1 MVGDKMGKK
10 EEKEVA
16 LEKSKSKK
24 SLIIGGVIV
33 GILLIALICVYFI
46 FVPKISLNGKDK
58 VTIKIN
64 DKYVESGAK
73 ATTTFKDVTND
84 VKIKGSVNT
93 EKPGKYEIEY
103 IVKEGLFTK
112 KVKRVVEVIDDIAPV
127 IELTGSKET
136 SICPNSEYTEE
147 GYKATDNY
155 DGDITNKVKKETKED
170 LIIYKVKDTSGNSA
184 TVERKVKKQDK
195 EAPIITLKG
204 NKTVYIKLNS
214 KYNESGVTAK
224 DNCDTDLT
232 EKIKATGSINTSKTG
247 TYKIVYEVTDSSGNT
262 SKIERTVIVYDKK
275 NTPTGINKTG
285 TIYLTFDDGPS
296 ATITPKILKILKE
309 KKVPATFFVINHS
322 NNLNYL
328 IKQEYDEGHTVALH
342 SYTHNYKTI
351 YSSSTAYFSD
361 LQKISDKVKSITG
374 EESKIIRFPGG
385 GSNTISKKYNKGIM
399 TYLTSEVI
407 NRGYHYFDWNVSS
420 GDAGGSRNKTQVYNA
435 VTKNLR
441 HNRANVVLMHDF
453 ENNYKTLNALSD
465 IIDYGHKNGYTFLAI
480 DMTTP
485 LVRHGVNN

>member
-1 MVGDKMGKK
+1 MSIPII
-10 EEKEVA
+10 
-16 LEKSKSKK
+16 SKSF
-24 SLIIGGVIV
+24 LIVILV
-33 GILLIALICVYFI
+33 FVLILLYETIYLDSVS
-46 FVPKISLNGKDK
+46 KIKMTLNGESK
-58 VTIKIN
+58 VEIELNQTYQ
-64 DKYVESGAK
+64 DLK
-73 ATTTFKDVTND
+73 ATAQFR
-84 VKIKGSVNT
+84 
-93 EKPGKYEIEY
+93 
-103 IVKEGLFTK
+103 K
-112 KVKRVVEVIDDIAPV
+112 K
-127 IELTGSKET
+127 
-136 SICPNSEYTEE
+136 
-147 GYKATDNY
+147 
-155 DGDITNKVKKETKED
+155 DITNDIKITSN
-170 LIIYKVKDTSGNSA
+170 LDTSKIGEYYILYQVKYKNKTESLKRSI
-184 TVERKVKKQDK
+184 TVVDK

-204 NKTVYIKLNS
+204 NKTVYVKLNS

-262 SKIERTVIVYDKK
+262 SKIERTIIVYDKK

-441 HNRANVVLMHDF
+441 HNRANIVLMHDF

>member
-1 MVGDKMGKK
+1 M
-10 EEKEVA
+10 
-16 LEKSKSKK
+16 
-24 SLIIGGVIV
+24 
-33 GILLIALICVYFI
+33 
-46 FVPKISLNGKDK
+46 
-58 VTIKIN
+58 
-64 DKYVESGAK
+64 
-73 ATTTFKDVTND
+73 
-84 VKIKGSVNT
+84 
-93 EKPGKYEIEY
+93 
-103 IVKEGLFTK
+103 
-112 KVKRVVEVIDDIAPV
+112 
-127 IELTGSKET
+127 
-136 SICPNSEYTEE
+136 
-147 GYKATDNY
+147 
-155 DGDITNKVKKETKED
+155 
-170 LIIYKVKDTSGNSA
+170 
-184 TVERKVKKQDK
+184 
-195 EAPIITLKG
+195 
-204 NKTVYIKLNS
+204 
-214 KYNESGVTAK
+214 
-224 DNCDTDLT
+224 
-232 EKIKATGSINTSKTG
+232 
-247 TYKIVYEVTDSSGNT
+247 
-262 SKIERTVIVYDKK
+262 
-275 NTPTGINKTG
+275 
-285 TIYLTFDDGPS
+285 
-296 ATITPKILKILKE
+296 
-309 KKVPATFFVINHS
+309 PATFFVINHS

>member
-1 MVGDKMGKK
+1 MEENIENTK
-10 EEKEVA
+10 EIKVIES
-16 LEKSKSKK
+16 KSKSKK
-24 SLIIGGVIV
+24 GIVIGIS
-33 GILLIALICVYFI
+33 IIALLVVFLCTYFI
-46 FVPKISLNGKDK
+46 FVPKISLKGKSK

-64 DKYVESGAK
+64 DKYVESGAT
-73 ATTTFKDVTND
+73 ATTFKDVTND
-84 VKIKGSVNT
+84 IKIKGKVNT

-103 IVKEGLFTK
+103 TVKEGIFTK
-112 KVKRVVEVIDDIAPV
+112 TIKRTVEVIDDIAPV

-136 SICPNSEYTEE
+136 SICPNSEYKEE

-155 DGDITNKVKKETKED
+155 DGDITDKVTKETKDD
-170 LIIYKVKDTSGNSA
+170 LVIYTVKDSSGNR
-184 TVERKVKKQDK
+184 TTTERKIIKEDKKS
-195 EAPIITLKG
+195 PTITLKG
-204 NKTVYIKLNS
+204 NKTIYVKLNS
-214 KYNESGVTAK
+214 KYNESGATAE
-224 DNCDTDLT
+224 DNCDGDLT
-232 EKIKATGSINTSKTG
+232 NKIKISNSVNTSKTG
-247 TYKIVYEVTDSSGNT
+247 TYKVTYEVTDSKGNT
-262 SKIERTVIVYDKK
+262 TKEERTVIVYNKN
-275 NTPTGINKTG
+275 NTPTGITKTG

-296 ATITPKILKILKE
+296 ATITPKVLKILKE

-322 NNLNYL
+322 NDLNYL
-328 IKQEYDEGHTVALH
+328 IKQEYEAGHTVALH

-351 YSSSTAYFSD
+351 YSSSAAYFSD

-374 EESKIIRFPGG
+374 EETKIIRFPGG
-385 GSNTISKKYNKGIM
+385 GSNTISRRYNKGIM

-420 GDAGGSRNKTQVYNA
+420 GDAGESKNKTQVYNA

-465 IIDYGHKNGYTFLAI
+465 IIDYGIKNGYTFLAI

-485 LVRHGVNN
+485 LIRHGVNN

>member
-1 MVGDKMGKK
+1 MEENIENTK
-10 EEKEVA
+10 EIKVIES
-16 LEKSKSKK
+16 KSKSKK
-24 SLIIGGVIV
+24 GIVIGISIIA
-33 GILLIALICVYFI
+33 LLIVFLCTYFI
-46 FVPKISLNGKDK
+46 FVPKISLKGKSK

-64 DKYVESGAK
+64 DKYVESGAT
-73 ATTTFKDVTND
+73 ATTFKDVTND
-84 VKIKGSVNT
+84 IKIKGKVNT

-103 IVKEGLFTK
+103 TVKEGIFTK
-112 KVKRVVEVIDDIAPV
+112 TIKRTVEVIDDIAPV

-136 SICPNSEYTEE
+136 SICPNSEYKEE

-155 DGDITNKVKKETKED
+155 DGDITDKVTKETKDD
-170 LIIYKVKDTSGNSA
+170 LVIYTVKDSSGNR
-184 TVERKVKKQDK
+184 TTTERKIIKEDKKS
-195 EAPIITLKG
+195 PTITLKG
-204 NKTVYIKLNS
+204 NKTIYVKLNS
-214 KYNESGVTAK
+214 KYNESGATAE
-224 DNCDTDLT
+224 DNCDGDLT
-232 EKIKATGSINTSKTG
+232 NKIKISNSVNTSKTG
-247 TYKIVYEVTDSSGNT
+247 TYKVTYEVTDSKGNT
-262 SKIERTVIVYDKK
+262 TKEERTVIVYNKN
-275 NTPTGINKTG
+275 NTPTGITKTG

-296 ATITPKILKILKE
+296 ATITPKVLKILKE

-322 NNLNYL
+322 NDLNYL
-328 IKQEYDEGHTVALH
+328 IKQEYEAGHTVALH

-351 YSSSTAYFSD
+351 YSSSAAYFSD

-374 EESKIIRFPGG
+374 EETEIIRFPGG
-385 GSNTISKKYNKGIM
+385 GSNTISRRYNKGIM

-420 GDAGGSRNKTQVYNA
+420 GDAGESKNKTQVYNA

-465 IIDYGHKNGYTFLAI
+465 IIDYGIKNGYTFLAI

-485 LVRHGVNN
+485 LIRHGVNN